1 MECCSYTNSVVLKIR
16 SHFHFVLRDGTMK
29 HNRKT
34 LIVKSIPGLIVAV
47 LVYGFFL
54 RPMLS
59 VEDLRDE
66 TFVLQPGQIKT
77 FDMNLSGTNKRVLNL
92 KYEVVSGN
100 PINLTVATMESTQR
114 GSNGV
119 VEVDAFQSASVTSG
133 EKEALLPPGLWS
145 VLVGSP
151 PNVSGSTKIKIK
163 TQLHRPRWFQ
173 KVASPAQR

>member
-1 MECCSYTNSVVLKIR
+1 
-16 SHFHFVLRDGTMK
+16 MK
-29 HNRKT
+29 LNRKT
-34 LIVKSIPGLIVAV
+34 LIVKSIPGLFVAV

-133 EKEALLPPGLWS
+133 VKEALLPPGLWS

-151 PNVSGSTKIKIK
+151 PNVSGSTTIKIK

-173 KVASPAQR
+173 KVAYPAQR